1 MSAPPPGLCGVCRH
15 SRTVTTARGSHFR
28 LCQRSVTDPRYARY
42 PALPVVQC
50 PGFEPVDGLAS
61 QLPGRA

>member
-1 MSAPPPGLCGVCRH
+1 VCRH

-61 QLPGRA
+61 QPPGRA